1 MTRALNQ
8 GGHRVSLT
16 FAVAGAPV
24 DIEPAAVII
33 DVLDAL
39 RPPVA
44 SG

>member
-1 MTRALNQ
+1 M
-8 GGHRVSLT
+8 SLT

-24 DIEPAAVII
+24 EIDPAAVII
-33 DVLDAL
+33 DVLDVL